1 MNTIYLVRHGET
13 EWNYTGKYQGQTDVP
28 LNERGILQAQQC
40 SLAMN
45 EITFDKV
52 ICSDLSRAYITAK
65 MIVGSRNVDIVKD
78 KRLREI
84 NFGAWEALTY
94 KEIDAKWP
102 GAIEEMYRHPE
113 RLRIQDGE
121 SFQDVQERAWQAL
134 EETIHTTQ
142 DGDTILV
149 VAHGGTN
156 RTIICKLLNLP
167 LDYSW
172 NLSQGNTGI
181 SRLFYYGM
189 GAEDH
194 NILNM
199 LNDTKHI
206 ENKL

>member
-65 MIVGSRNVDIVKD
+65 MIVGSRHVDIVKD

-102 GAIEEMYRHPE
+102 GALKKCI
-113 RLRIQDGE
+113 
-121 SFQDVQERAWQAL
+121 V
-134 EETIHTTQ
+134 
-142 DGDTILV
+142 ILKDYAFKAV
-149 VAHGGTN
+149 KAFKMCKNVHG
-156 RTIICKLLNLP
+156 
-167 LDYSW
+167 
-172 NLSQGNTGI
+172 
-181 SRLFYYGM
+181 
-189 GAEDH
+189 
-194 NILNM
+194 
-199 LNDTKHI
+199 KH
-206 ENKL
+206 